1 MRKII
6 CSMIIASLLVVSLV
20 GCSISSN
27 RSNGNYAYDGDKI
40 DARFLEGNQR
50 FTFDI
55 FKELNREDQNQS
67 IFISPFSIST
77 ALSMTYQGAGGATK
91 EGMAEA
97 LNYIG
102 IEMETLNDS
111 YRKLLAYLE
120 NIDDQVQL
128 NISNSIW
135 AREGGGFNEDFLD
148 VNKDVF
154 DAYVTELDFS
164 RADAADIINTWI
176 EDATEGKIDKMLQP
190 PIPGNVVMYL
200 INAIYFKGEWTEK
213 FDENR
218 SFEGSFH
225 TEEGQIRDITMMSR
239 NETTEYGEGD
249 GFKVVRLPYGNG
261 KTAMYSILPD
271 ENTSINDFIEAM
283 DADKWREIRESIS
296 EEEDVVLRIPRFKIE
311 YGIKTLTDSLIQL
324 GMGEAFNEKADFS
337 NIRPGIFIEDVLHK
351 AVIDVNE
358 EGSEAAAATVVIM
371 AESAVMD
378 PTTFIADRPFLFIIA
393 DDASDTI
400 LFIGKLF
407 DIH

>member
-1 MRKII
+1 
-6 CSMIIASLLVVSLV
+6 MIIASLLVVSLV